1 MDKFQLFPDQA
12 STIAPQVDM
21 LFFYLCAVTVFFTAL
36 IAILVVVFAIK
47 YRRRSDDERPAEI
60 HPSKILEIVWIVIPF
75 ILVMVM
81 FGWGAVI
88 FVNYSRAPANSM
100 EINIVGKQWMW
111 KIQHPESQRE
121 INELHVPIGQPVK
134 LIMTSEDV
142 IHDFA
147 IPAFR
152 VRADVVPGRYT
163 TEWFQAT
170 KLGEYHVFC
179 DQYCG
184 TEHSRMVG
192 KVVVMEKADYQ
203 AWLSGQVRGLDP
215 VESGRVL
222 FQQYG
227 CVKCHSQYAPT
238 MANLFGSTV
247 NVWQD
252 GKLIKDL
259 PVDENYIRDSIVNPA
274 HQIVDGYG
282 DKANMPSFKDVLSEE
297 QILQLVAYIKSIG
310 LHEGRLDQMK
320 MRNSYNPPTP
330 ATPDMDGLLTK

>member
-1 MDKFQLFPDQA
+1 
-12 STIAPQVDM
+12 
-21 LFFYLCAVTVFFTAL
+21 
-36 IAILVVVFAIK
+36 
-47 YRRRSDDERPAEI
+47 
-60 HPSKILEIVWIVIPF
+60 
-75 ILVMVM
+75 
-81 FGWGAVI
+81 
-88 FVNYSRAPANSM
+88 
-100 EINIVGKQWMW
+100 VGKQWMW
-111 KIQHPESQRE
+111 KIQHADSQRE
-121 INELHVPIGQPVK
+121 INELHVPLGQPVK
-134 LIMTSEDV
+134 LILTSEDV

-152 VRADVVPGRYT
+152 VKMDVLPGRYT

-170 KLGEYHVFC
+170 KPGEYHLFC

-192 KVVVMEKADYQ
+192 KVTVMTPGDYQ

-215 VESGRVL
+215 IESGRVL
-222 FQQYG
+222 FQQFG

-310 LHEGRLDQMK
+310 LHQGRLDEMK
-320 MRNSYNPPTP
+320 MRNSYAPPAP
-330 ATPDMDGLLTK
+330 VSPEMNGLLTK